1 MFDTDRVR
9 HRTDGT
15 SRDGHHSSLA
25 QENIMKRPV
34 RLLTM
39 IAAAVLAVP
48 ALAGE
53 IVKCVDSNGHVTLTD
68 QPCESGSASM
78 PVSRD
83 IPPQR
88 HVLPAA
94 ELPHVAWKKPN
105 LTAPASLARD
115 IATLK
120 EARRMLMLQ
129 DARPRLA
136 GLN

>member
-1 MFDTDRVR
+1 
-9 HRTDGT
+9 
-15 SRDGHHSSLA
+15 
-25 QENIMKRPV
+25 MKRPV
-34 RLLTM
+34 RLLSM
-39 IAAAVLAVP
+39 IAAAVLAAP

-53 IVKCVDSNGHVTLTD
+53 IVKCVDSNGHITLTD
-68 QPCESGSASM
+68 QPCASGSVST

-83 IPPQR
+83 TGPLPPQR

-94 ELPHVAWKKPN
+94 ELPRVAWKRPN
-105 LTAPASLARD
+105 LAAPVKLARD

>member
-1 MFDTDRVR
+1 
-9 HRTDGT
+9 
-15 SRDGHHSSLA
+15 
-25 QENIMKRPV
+25 MKRPV
-34 RLLTM
+34 RLLSL
-39 IAAAVLAVP
+39 IAAAVLAAP

-68 QPCESGSASM
+68 QPCTADAATVPLARDAARDTTAGSVAA
-78 PVSRD
+78 PV
-83 IPPQR
+83 PQR

-94 ELPHVAWKKPN
+94 ELPQTAWKRPN
-105 LTAPASLARD
+105 LATPARLARD

-136 GLN
+136 GLD

>member
-1 MFDTDRVR
+1 
-9 HRTDGT
+9 
-15 SRDGHHSSLA
+15 
-25 QENIMKRPV
+25 
-34 RLLTM
+34 M

-68 QPCESGSASM
+68 QPCASGSASM

-83 IPPQR
+83 TGWSPPQR

-94 ELPHVAWKKPN
+94 ELSHVTWKKPN
-105 LTAPASLARD
+105 LMAPVQLARD

>member
-1 MFDTDRVR
+1 
-9 HRTDGT
+9 
-15 SRDGHHSSLA
+15 
-25 QENIMKRPV
+25 MKRPV
-34 RLLTM
+34 RLLS
-39 IAAAVLAVP
+39 IVAAAVMAAP

-68 QPCESGSASM
+68 QPCASGSAAM
-78 PVSRD
+78 PVARD
-83 IPPQR
+83 TGAPPPRR

-94 ELPHVAWKKPN
+94 DLPHVAWKKPN
-105 LTAPASLARD
+105 LTAPVTLARD

>member
-1 MFDTDRVR
+1 
-9 HRTDGT
+9 
-15 SRDGHHSSLA
+15 
-25 QENIMKRPV
+25 
-34 RLLTM
+34 M

-68 QPCESGSASM
+68 QPCASGSATM

-94 ELPHVAWKKPN
+94 ELPRVAWKKPN
-105 LTAPASLARD
+105 LTAPVSLARD

>member
-1 MFDTDRVR
+1 
-9 HRTDGT
+9 
-15 SRDGHHSSLA
+15 
-25 QENIMKRPV
+25 MKRPV
-34 RLLTM
+34 RLLS
-39 IAAAVLAVP
+39 IVAAAVLAAPV
-48 ALAGE
+48 LAGE

-68 QPCESGSASM
+68 QPCASGSATL

-83 IPPQR
+83 TGQPPAQR

-94 ELPHVAWKKPN
+94 EMSHVAWKKPN
-105 LTAPASLARD
+105 LAAPVQLARD

>member
-1 MFDTDRVR
+1 
-9 HRTDGT
+9 
-15 SRDGHHSSLA
+15 
-25 QENIMKRPV
+25 MKRPV
-34 RLLTM
+34 RLLSM
-39 IAAAVLAVP
+39 ITAAVLAAP

-53 IVKCVDSNGHVTLTD
+53 IVKCVDGNGHVTLTD
-68 QPCESGSASM
+68 QPCAPGAIAT

-83 IPPQR
+83 TGTPPPQR

-94 ELPHVAWKKPN
+94 ELPRVAWKRPN
-105 LTAPASLARD
+105 LAAPVRLARD
-115 IATLK
+115 VATLK

>member
-1 MFDTDRVR
+1 
-9 HRTDGT
+9 
-15 SRDGHHSSLA
+15 
-25 QENIMKRPV
+25 MKRPV
-34 RLLTM
+34 RLLSM
-39 IAAAVLAVP
+39 IAAAVLAGP

-68 QPCESGSASM
+68 QPCASGSVST

-83 IPPQR
+83 AGPLPQR
-88 HVLPAA
+88 HVLPAG
-94 ELPHVAWKKPN
+94 ELPRVAWKRPN
-105 LTAPASLARD
+105 LAAPVKLARD

>member
-1 MFDTDRVR
+1 
-9 HRTDGT
+9 
-15 SRDGHHSSLA
+15 
-25 QENIMKRPV
+25 MKRPV
-34 RLLTM
+34 RLLSM
-39 IAAAVLAVP
+39 IAAVALAAP

-68 QPCESGSASM
+68 QPCASGSVAT

-83 IPPQR
+83 TGPLSAQR

-94 ELPHVAWKKPN
+94 ELPRVTWKRPN
-105 LTAPASLARD
+105 LAAPVKLARD

>member
-1 MFDTDRVR
+1 
-9 HRTDGT
+9 
-15 SRDGHHSSLA
+15 
-25 QENIMKRPV
+25 MKRPV
-34 RLLTM
+34 SLLSM
-39 IAAAVLAVP
+39 IAAALLAGP

-68 QPCESGSASM
+68 QPCASGSASVPLARDTGA
-78 PVSRD
+78 PVRE
-83 IPPQR
+83 R

-105 LTAPASLARD
+105 LSAPVKLACD